1 MDQNRPYEKRI
12 NLGIDTRNPD
22 YKKAYDYICEHKG
35 AKFRFICDCVLQVM
49 EGRSILE
56 QKEQEETYKEVQ
68 KMDLMS
74 QLSANPELLQSLA
87 QAVASVMPSAQPPVT
102 EPSQPIEAVVAIP
115 EKKVEVK
122 ENPVLSAYPNEEKIE
137 VEEETGIYD
146 GPILDA
152 DMLAGLGAWDEFLE

>member
-56 QKEQEETYKEVQ
+56 PKEQEEIYKEVQ
-68 KMDLMS
+68 PMDLMS

-87 QAVASVMPSAQPPVT
+87 QAVASVMPNTQLQVT
-102 EPSQPIEAVVAIP
+102 EPIPPIEAVVEIP
-115 EKKVEVK
+115 EKQAEIK
-122 ENPVLSAYPNEEKIE
+122 ESPVINAYPNEEKTE

-146 GPILDA
+146 GPVLDA
-152 DMLAGLGAWDEFLE
+152 DMLAGLGAWENLL

>member
-56 QKEQEETYKEVQ
+56 KKEQEETYKEVQ
-68 KMDLMS
+68 PMDLMS
-74 QLSANPELLQSLA
+74 QLSGNPELLQSLA
-87 QAVASVMPSAQPPVT
+87 QAVASVMPSVQPQAIEPVL
-102 EPSQPIEAVVAIP
+102 PIETVVEVP
-115 EKKVEVK
+115 EEQVEVK
-122 ENPVLSAYPNEEKIE
+122 EVPVLNAYPNEEKT
-137 VEEETGIYD
+137 EEEEEVGAYD
-146 GPILDA
+146 GPVLDS

>member
-56 QKEQEETYKEVQ
+56 PKEQEEIYKEVQ
-68 KMDLMS
+68 PMDLMS

-87 QAVASVMPSAQPPVT
+87 QAVASVMPNAQPQVT
-102 EPSQPIEAVVAIP
+102 EPIPPIETVVEIP
-115 EKKVEVK
+115 EKQVEVK
-122 ENPVLSAYPNEEKIE
+122 ESPVLNAYPNEEKTE
-137 VEEETGIYD
+137 VEEETGVYD
-146 GPILDA
+146 GPVLDA
-152 DMLAGLGAWDEFLE
+152 DMLAGLGAWDELLG

>member
-22 YKKAYDYICEHKG
+22 YKKAYEYICEHKG

-56 QKEQEETYKEVQ
+56 PKEQEEVYKEVQ
-68 KMDLMS
+68 SMDLMS

-87 QAVASVMPSAQPPVT
+87 QAVASVMPNTQPQVIESLP
-102 EPSQPIEAVVAIP
+102 PIETVVEIP
-115 EKKVEVK
+115 EKQVEVK
-122 ENPVLSAYPNEEKIE
+122 EVPVLNAYLNEEKT
-137 VEEETGIYD
+137 EEEEEAGAYD
-146 GPILDA
+146 GPVLDS

>member
-56 QKEQEETYKEVQ
+56 PKEQEEIYKEVQ
-68 KMDLMS
+68 PMDLMS

-87 QAVASVMPSAQPPVT
+87 QAVALVMPSAQPQVT
-102 EPSQPIEAVVAIP
+102 EPAQTIEAIAEIP
-115 EKKVEVK
+115 EKQVEVK
-122 ENPVLSAYPNEEKIE
+122 ETPVLNAYPNEEKT
-137 VEEETGIYD
+137 EEEENTTYD
-146 GPILDA
+146 GPVLDA
-152 DMLAGLGAWDEFLE
+152 DMLAGLGAWDELLG

>member
-56 QKEQEETYKEVQ
+56 PKEQEEIYKEVQ
-68 KMDLMS
+68 PMDLMS

-87 QAVASVMPSAQPPVT
+87 QAVASVMPNAQPRVT
-102 EPSQPIEAVVAIP
+102 EPAPTIEAVVENP
-115 EKKVEVK
+115 EKQVEVK
-122 ENPVLSAYPNEEKIE
+122 EIPVISAYPNEEKIE
-137 VEEETGIYD
+137 EVETGAYD
-146 GPILDA
+146 GPVLDA

>member
-56 QKEQEETYKEVQ
+56 PKEQEEIYKEVQ
-68 KMDLMS
+68 PMDLMS
-74 QLSANPELLQSLA
+74 QLSVNTDFLQSLA
-87 QAVASVMPSAQPPVT
+87 QAVASVMPNAQPRVT
-102 EPSQPIEAVVAIP
+102 EPAPTIEAVVEIP
-115 EKKVEVK
+115 EKQVEVK
-122 ENPVLSAYPNEEKIE
+122 EIPVISAYPNEEKIE
-137 VEEETGIYD
+137 EVETGAYD
-146 GPILDA
+146 GPVLDA

>member
-68 KMDLMS
+68 QMDLMS

-87 QAVASVMPSAQPPVT
+87 QAVASVMPNTQPQAIEPVL
-102 EPSQPIEAVVAIP
+102 PIETVVEVP
-115 EKKVEVK
+115 EEQVEVK
-122 ENPVLSAYPNEEKIE
+122 EVPVLNAYPNEEKT
-137 VEEETGIYD
+137 EEEEEVGAYD

>member
-56 QKEQEETYKEVQ
+56 PKEQEEIYKEVQ
-68 KMDLMS
+68 PMDLMS
-74 QLSANPELLQSLA
+74 QLSVNTDFLQSLA
-87 QAVASVMPSAQPPVT
+87 QAVASVMPNAQPRVT
-102 EPSQPIEAVVAIP
+102 EPAPTIEAVVEIP
-115 EKKVEVK
+115 EKQVEVK
-122 ENPVLSAYPNEEKIE
+122 EIPVISAYPNEEKIE
-137 VEEETGIYD
+137 EVETGAYD
-146 GPILDA
+146 GPVLDA
-152 DMLAGLGAWDEFLE
+152 DMLAGLGSWDEFLE

>member
-56 QKEQEETYKEVQ
+56 PKEQEEIYKEVQ
-68 KMDLMS
+68 PMDLMS

-87 QAVASVMPSAQPPVT
+87 QAVASLMPNAQPRVT
-102 EPSQPIEAVVAIP
+102 EPAPTIEAVVENP
-115 EKKVEVK
+115 EKQVEVK
-122 ENPVLSAYPNEEKIE
+122 EIPVISAYPNEEKIE
-137 VEEETGIYD
+137 EVETGAYD
-146 GPILDA
+146 GPVLDA

>member
-68 KMDLMS
+68 QMDLMS

-87 QAVASVMPSAQPPVT
+87 QAVASVMPNTQPQAIEPVL
-102 EPSQPIEAVVAIP
+102 PIETVVEVP
-115 EKKVEVK
+115 EEQVEVK
-122 ENPVLSAYPNEEKIE
+122 EVPVLNAYPNEEKT
-137 VEEETGIYD
+137 EEEEEVGAYD
-146 GPILDA
+146 GPVLDS

>member
-68 KMDLMS
+68 QMDLMS

-87 QAVASVMPSAQPPVT
+87 QAVASVMPKTQPQAIEPVL
-102 EPSQPIEAVVAIP
+102 PIETVVEVP
-115 EKKVEVK
+115 EEQVEVK
-122 ENPVLSAYPNEEKIE
+122 EVPVLNAYPNEEKT
-137 VEEETGIYD
+137 EEEKETDSYD
-146 GPILDA
+146 GPVLDA
-152 DMLAGLGAWDEFLE
+152 DMLAGLGAWENLL